1 MSQNL
6 PLPKGHLLVLAWIG
20 VFILLPMLFGWTFTS
35 LIDCGS
41 GSACYVGDTDWQ
53 DSGQIIGAIS
63 AIVIIPVGLLVL
75 PAWTVSLSLH
85 MLSRAPD
92 KNKATAFPY
101 RPYALTLLI
110 LAVPSGLASLA
121 LWLGF
126 GAPLVDPNAASSIAL
141 WAANVSL
148 LALIGLLIW
157 ILVYVPHMFIASYR
171 ASDLGRRA

>member
-20 VFILLPMLFGWTFTS
+20 VFILPPILFIWKFTS
-35 LIDCGS
+35 LIDCGG

-53 DSGQIIGAIS
+53 DSGHIIAAIS
-63 AIVIIPVGLLVL
+63 AIVSIPIGVLVL
-75 PAWTVSLSLH
+75 AAWTVSLLLQ
-85 MLSRAPD
+85 MLSRVPAT
-92 KNKATAFPY
+92 NKATFPY
-101 RPYALTLLI
+101 WLYALTLLI

-126 GAPLVDPNAASSIAL
+126 GARLVDPNAASSVAL
-141 WAANVSL
+141 WAANASL
-148 LALIGLLIW
+148 LALIGMLIW